1 MSTTHASNFKVGLFV
16 IIGLAIGVGAI
27 AWLGASQYLKGAE
40 KYVTFF
46 NESVQG
52 LQVDSTVRYRG
63 VDVGRVKAIRVAPD
77 SRLIEVVMEIQFQGD
92 LSKELVAQLSTAGIT
107 GITFI
112 ELDRRKPGETDQ
124 SPKIDFVAEY
134 PIIPSRPSELQRIIS
149 TLDSVMQQFKTI
161 DFKGMGQSM
170 EQTLNS
176 VQSLFGDRRLQ
187 VAMDRLADASVKLDQ
202 LVRRIDRAVD
212 QQSLDTLVADSKQ
225 VLAGAKKV
233 MAGAKGAVASTKR
246 LVDELAVEI
255 KQMDLG
261 ATGQRAGRLVEAL
274 QERSYQLSVEAR
286 ITMQN
291 LRSASESLKGLLQR
305 LEQDP
310 SAVLFSQPPAGRPKQ
325 GGK

>member
-1 MSTTHASNFKVGLFV
+1 MASTHASNFKVGLFV

-63 VDVGRVKAIRVAPD
+63 VDVGRIKAIRVAPD
-77 SRLIEVVMEIQFQGD
+77 SRLIEVIMEIQFEGD

-112 ELDRRKPGETDQ
+112 ELDRRKPGEKDQ

-149 TLDSVMQQFKTI
+149 TLDSVMEQIKTI

-170 EQTLNS
+170 DQTLKS
-176 VQSLFGDRRLQ
+176 IQSLFGDRRLQ

-202 LVRRIDRAVD
+202 LVSRVDRAVD
-212 QQSLDTLVADSKQ
+212 EQSLGAIVQNTKA
-225 VLAGAKKV
+225 VLAR
-233 MAGAKGAVASTKR
+233 AKGAMGSAKK
-246 LVDELAVEI
+246 LVDELAAEI
-255 KQMDLG
+255 KQMNLG
-261 ATGQRAGRLVEAL
+261 ATGQRAGRLLEGL
-274 QERSYQLSVEAR
+274 EQRSYQLSVEAQ

-291 LRSASESLKGLLQR
+291 LRSASGSLKDLLER

-310 SAVLFSQPPAGRPKQ
+310 SAILFSRPPAPRDSQ